1 MDPVIENRDLVNQI
15 HLISYLSSAP
25 RWCAA
30 PGREVRAACRSPH
43 LAGWPLAS
51 PLPSPA
57 PRFAPSPVQPRSR
70 LQCRLGGWVLASW
83 VPAPACLP
91 LPTTVV
97 APGPRPGG
105 QSLVAPRASSV
116 RRRRLPPLPPG
127 CPRIPDAAMP
137 MRRCAIWMGLG
148 SGFTASV

>member
-57 PRFAPSPVQPRSR
+57 PRFARGAACSAAWVAGSWLLGAGCLR
-70 LQCRLGGWVLASW
+70 LPACRCRLPSSS
-83 VPAPACLP
+83 P
-91 LPTTVV
+91 
-97 APGPRPGG
+97 PGPG
-105 QSLVAPRASSV
+105 QSGWLVASRASSV
-116 RRRRLPPLPPG
+116 RRRRLPPLPLG
-127 CPRIPDAAMP
+127 APDADAV
-137 MRRCAIWMGLG
+137 MRRCAI
-148 SGFTASV
+148 